1 MVDEHLLSP
10 VVEIRLR
17 GLLLKKS
24 ITCSQKEIVAF
35 HGLSLCFVIATLG
48 T

>member
-10 VVEIRLR
+10 VVEVGLR

-35 HGLSLCFVIATLG
+35 HGLSLCSIALTTLS
-48 T
+48 